1 MLIGAGSNLASQLI
15 DGVSWDEISVMQIL
29 VAGTIGAASGY
40 IGGAGARN
48 KAAINQGK
56 GVQNATAK
64 LNKVVRRIANGTRY
78 KSLTTA
84 QIAFTNAMDGLT
96 SAIQSQ
102 MNRMFS
108 TAMISYGVST
118 AASSGIDAWFDANG
132 YWFF

>member
-56 GVQNATAK
+56 GVQNAITK

-84 QIAFTNAMDGLT
+84 QTAFTNAMNGLT
-96 SAIQSQ
+96 TAIQSQ

-118 AASSGIDAWFDANG
+118 AALSGIDAWFDANE